1 MKNNYEQIEAW
12 TDALYDEVKSI
23 RRDFHKYPEPGW
35 AEIRTSDDT
44 VLRKYF
50 KAGETPVVEF
60 PVPFDQVVFARAYCN
75 KHGAWRAK

>member
-35 AEIRTSDDT
+35 AEIRTSS
-44 VLRKYF
+44 LIARKLQI
-50 KAGETPVVEF
+50 G
-60 PVPFDQVVFARAYCN
+60 RA
-75 KHGAWRAK
+75 HV

>member
-35 AEIRTSDDT
+35 AEIRTSSLIARKLQELGYQ
-44 VLRKYF
+44 VLT
-50 KAGETPVVEF
+50 GEKV
-60 PVPFDQVVFARAYCN
+60 
-75 KHGAWRAK
+75 